1 MRVMMSYALRILR
14 TSRRRQLYVGAHSAH
29 LKWAEIKKVQ
39 FLFRNDLIAMC
50 HYVGLTST
58 SQLKSSYSKINVFDV
73 VRNY

>member
-39 FLFRNDLIAMC
+39 LLFRNDYSHVPLWRPNNNISAKI
-50 HYVGLTST
+50 
-58 SQLKSSYSKINVFDV
+58 QFLKGY
-73 VRNY
+73 